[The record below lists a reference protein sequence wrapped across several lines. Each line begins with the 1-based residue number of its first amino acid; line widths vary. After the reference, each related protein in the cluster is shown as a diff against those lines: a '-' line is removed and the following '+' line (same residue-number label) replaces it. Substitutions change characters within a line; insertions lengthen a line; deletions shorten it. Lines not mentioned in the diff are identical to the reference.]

1 MFAGVITD
9 PIFGVLIACGFGD
22 PIPQLIRQ
30 AERSGAGEP
39 RPREAD
45 RSLELGRRVWSL
57 RRTPEDDT
65 TLRLHPVTDVDAA
78 EMIAALRSN
87 RLLDGYRD
95 SRPGDRE
102 ALAVLLMHISALV
115 EAIPEMV
122 ELELHPISVQP
133 PGQGT
138 IVLDARMRLEPP
150 R

>member
-1 MFAGVITD
+1 
-9 PIFGVLIACGFGD
+9 
-22 PIPQLIRQ
+22 
-30 AERSGAGEP
+30 
-39 RPREAD
+39 
-45 RSLELGRRVWSL
+45 
-57 RRTPEDDT
+57 
-65 TLRLHPVTDVDAA
+65 VDAA
-78 EMIAALRSN
+78 EMIASLRLN

-95 SRPGDRE
+95 TRPGDRE
-102 ALAVLLMHISALV
+102 ALAALLMHISALV